1 MIPAGTDPGR
11 RRSLL
16 AALHAGKREL
26 GLDEDTYHLM
36 LEMVTGKDSAAL
48 MTIPEITRVLD
59 HMRGRGWQGGK
70 SGGGAAWRP
79 SSKGHVRKVWAL
91 WAALRHEGII
101 RQGGRAACRAF
112 VKRMTG
118 CSDPEWL
125 TPEEATVVIEALKAM
140 QRRHALE
147 TADTAPPQEG
157 A

>member
-79 SSKGHVRKVWAL
+79 SSK
-91 WAALRHEGII
+91 EI
-101 RQGGRAACRAF
+101 GRAH
-112 VKRMTG
+112 V
-118 CSDPEWL
+118 
-125 TPEEATVVIEALKAM
+125 
-140 QRRHALE
+140 
-147 TADTAPPQEG
+147 
-157 A
+157 